1 MHYKLIKVGAHKGTD
16 IKIQIKNKDRCIFI
30 EPVKEL
36 FDILE
41 ESLNN
46 KYPNNKFIYLN
57 QAASNSVGS
66 LSLYVPEVNESGPS
80 YLDQLSSVLPNHVK
94 DHNLS
99 FSSIKREVESTTLDS
114 LIENNGITSIE
125 YLIIDTEGHDKEV
138 LDGLTYIKPDTIIF
152 ENKHIGGTFSKNK
165 TKYKDTLTNL
175 RNKGYMLKKQNN
187 HDTHMTTKLT

>member
-1 MHYKLIKVGAHKGTD
+1 MHYKLIKVGAHKGVD
-16 IKIQIKNKDRCIFI
+16 IKIQINEKDRCLFI

-36 FDILE
+36 FDILV

-46 KYPNNKFIYLN
+46 KYPNNRFVYLN

-80 YLDQLSSVLPNHVK
+80 YLDQLSSVLPNHIK

-99 FSSIKREVESTTLDS
+99 FSSLKREVESTTLDS
-114 LIENNGITSIE
+114 LIENNNITSIE

-152 ENKHIGGTFSKNK
+152 ENKHIGGTFSKSK
-165 TKYKDTLTNL
+165 TQYKDTLTKL
-175 RNKGYMLKKQNN
+175 TNKGYMLKNENKD
-187 HDTHMTTKLT
+187 DTRMTTKLT